1 MKSTLPLALVAST
14 NAMSY
19 IQQPAQNSMGG
30 MFENP
35 MMMYLLL
42 KDNDSSSSSSNDDN
56 KNLLLAMMMGGGMGG
71 GQGGMGGDMM
81 SNPMM
86 MYLLLKDNDSSS
98 SSSSSNDDLLPLMM
112 MSGGMG
118 GMGGPDGG
126 MNPIMMMALLGD
138 DCKVD
143 DSKFSGW
150 QMATGATTVLN
161 DDLKKQIAK
170 GEKFFIGTNTASIA
184 DADIIDLASF
194 ATKTEAQTI
203 EGLKHIQYK
212 YTNCEA
218 GGSSNDLLPLM
229 MMGGGMN
236 GGMGGAPG
244 MGMDSMLP
252 LLLLNKDSSSNNDNL
267 LLAMMMGGMGGQQ
280 GGMGGMNP
288 MMMMMLLD
296 EDCGSYKL
304 KEAFKATQDSGA
316 STYTVTKVTSKTD
329 IEAIFK
335 TPSST
340 LSYPVTTTDSFE
352 AKYKKCLDG
361 SSDSD
366 SLSSL
371 LPLMM
376 MNQQGGNMF
385 NMVPTV

>member
-1 MKSTLPLALVAST
+1 MKSTLPLALVATT
-14 NAMSY
+14 NAMNY
-19 IQQPAQNSMGG
+19 VQQPAQPSMGG

-35 MMMYLLL
+35 MMMYLLM

-86 MYLLLKDNDSSS
+86 MYLLMKDSD

-118 GMGGPDGG
+118 GGMGGADGG
-126 MNPIMMMALLGD
+126 MNPMMMMALLGD

-150 QMATGATTVLN
+150 AMAGGATTVLN

-170 GEKFFIGTNTASIA
+170 GEKFFIGTSTAAIA
-184 DADIIDLASF
+184 DADIIDLSAF
-194 ATKTEAQTI
+194 TTKTEAQTI

-212 YTNCEA
+212 YTNCEN

-229 MMGGGMN
+229 MMGGGM
-236 GGMGGAPG
+236 GGAPG
-244 MGMDSMLP
+244 AGMGMESMLP

-267 LLAMMMGGMGGQQ
+267 MLAMMMGGMGGQQ

-288 MMMMMLLD
+288 MMMMMMLD

-304 KEAFKATQDSGA
+304 KEAFKATQDNGA
-316 STYTVTKVTSKTD
+316 STYSVTKVTATSD

-385 NMVPTV
+385 NMVPSV